1 MNQESRV
8 ESRES
13 KTENPSAENENLQT
27 AIRDPQTR
35 IPLFTDEPQTL
46 AEIFLQA
53 QKHHN
58 RPDVLNYK
66 RDGEWQKISSDE
78 MVSRAEN
85 IALGLYSLGLR
96 KGDRA
101 AILAANSPEWTL
113 SDAGCQ
119 FAGIIDVPDLHD
131 AFAEFNRIYFE
142 RFGRE
147 SFVYPK
153 SKNLDRIEEIFS
165 ECKELEKIVFFDAE
179 NADAENSLSL
189 EELENAGA
197 KLKSEKPNS

>member
-1 MNQESRV
+1 LRENTLRRVGRNGDELDFVKEFLSARTDGGGSFKGIFRGSFKIMSQESRV

-13 KTENPSAENENLQT
+13 KTEDILRENENPQT
-27 AIRDPQTR
+27 AVRTPQTR

-53 QKHHN
+53 KEKHN
-58 RPDVLNYK
+58 RPDALNYK
-66 RDGEWQKISSDE
+66 RGGEWKKISSDE
-78 MVSRAEN
+78 MVARAEN

-119 FAGIIDVPDLHD
+119 FAGIIDVP
-131 AFAEFNRIYFE
+131 IYTT
-142 RFGRE
+142 
-147 SFVYPK
+147 
-153 SKNLDRIEEIFS
+153 
-165 ECKELEKIVFFDAE
+165 
-179 NADAENSLSL
+179 LS
-189 EELENAGA
+189 
-197 KLKSEKPNS
+197 PNSIEYILKVSGEIVLFIQ